1 VRLQDGA
8 AARVGSTRAAALA
21 TGSDPAAVCVSR
33 IEWCVLTV
41 NYLTLSLS
49 TIVEATSLKI
59 HQRRNEI
66 TTRQPNKTG
75 RRYGRR

>member
-1 VRLQDGA
+1 MRLQDGA

-41 NYLTLSLS
+41 NYITLSTSRSYKPTS
-49 TIVEATSLKI
+49 TNDAT
-59 HQRRNEI
+59 R
-66 TTRQPNKTG
+66 
-75 RRYGRR
+75 